1 MSRRLLTD
9 LRRPAAALVSRGL
22 PALAV
27 AVALIACD
35 QSKPELEKTLAQVQQ
50 ISAQKDTLMQEVS
63 TTSQFIVDLNSEIDK
78 ARRPGGRQATKA
90 ANGEMGDNMTAAER
104 RADVLQ
110 KVKELSARLNDS
122 EDRLVASRK
131 RIADISGKNAVMTQQ
146 LAAFDSTIASFK
158 SIIDNQKVE
167 IVSLNARVDSLSA
180 ENSQLKVNNVQLVAD
195 KSQLTSERNT
205 VYYIIGTKDELLRQ
219 HIIEQTGGL
228 IGIGKVA
235 VPARELSPSAFTS
248 IDKTTVSEIP
258 LPKANTPYRVIT
270 RQDLSA
276 LETAPDKH
284 GIIMNTLKI
293 KDPDAFWATTRY
305 LIVIEQ

>member
-1 MSRRLLTD
+1 MERCRPRLVACSRSRNARKSSGPGGRRLGERRPSRRVGRCRMPSCRAVGPGPTPEPRRPPAVATEEPIHKEEPMSRRLLTD

-131 RIADISGKNAVMTQQ
+131 RIADISGKNAADDPTARGLRLDDRVVQEHHRQ
-146 LAAFDSTIASFK
+146 PEGRDREPERAGRLAVRRELAAQGQQRPAGRG
-158 SIIDNQKVE
+158 QVAAHE
-167 IVSLNARVDSLSA
+167 RAEHGLLHHRHEGRVCSGNTSS
-180 ENSQLKVNNVQLVAD
+180 NRPAD
-195 KSQLTSERNT
+195 
-205 VYYIIGTKDELLRQ
+205 
-219 HIIEQTGGL
+219 
-228 IGIGKVA
+228 
-235 VPARELSPSAFTS
+235 
-248 IDKTTVSEIP
+248 
-258 LPKANTPYRVIT
+258 
-270 RQDLSA
+270 
-276 LETAPDKH
+276 
-284 GIIMNTLKI
+284 
-293 KDPDAFWATTRY
+293 
-305 LIVIEQ
+305 